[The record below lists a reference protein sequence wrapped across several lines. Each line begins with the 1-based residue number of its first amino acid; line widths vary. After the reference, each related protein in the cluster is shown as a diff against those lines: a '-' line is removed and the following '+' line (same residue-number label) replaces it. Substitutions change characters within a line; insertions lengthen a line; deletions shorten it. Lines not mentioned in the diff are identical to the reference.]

1 MQAILVDFGGK
12 IDCRVKMDVFAAVH
26 VETPSFAYHCVL
38 HGADERPATAVTS
51 MLKQYD
57 STVSLAAR
65 VRCKKSSS
73 TYCVELVD
81 TRNGRDM
88 KLSDLLLAATS
99 AQVPP
104 AADIASA
111 SVEYVYVT
119 SVMGDGEFFGQLA
132 KYDSESLDQFRSRL
146 TEFYSVNR
154 IATIDNPRAGD
165 FCCCQYDVDA
175 LYYRA
180 RIVRKFAANKYV
192 VSVCRNAYC
201 LLSTDFSS
209 PYYQLTYGIVGD

>member
-1 MQAILVDFGGK
+1 MLLQLAGLHSGSVQAVLVDFGGR
-12 IDCRVKMDVFAAVH
+12 IDCHVKTDVFAAVH
-26 VETPSFAYHCVL
+26 VEMPSFAYHCVL
-38 HGADERPATAVTS
+38 HGADERPAAAVTS

-57 STVSLAAR
+57 SAVSLVAR

-73 TYCVELVD
+73 VYCVELVD
-81 TRNGRDM
+81 TRNDRDM
-88 KLSDLLLAATS
+88 TLSNLLLSATS

-104 AADIASA
+104 AADISA
-111 SVEYVYVT
+111 ATVEYVYVT
-119 SVMGDGEFFGQLA
+119 SVMADGEFFGQLA

-154 IATIDNPRAGD
+154 VATVDNPRPGD
-165 FCCCQYDVDA
+165 FCCYQYDVDA

-192 VSVCRNAYC
+192 VSICHNAC
-201 LLSTDFSS
+201 
-209 PYYQLTYGIVGD
+209 